1 MAKQK
6 ILIVDD
12 ERDSTFALE
21 KTLSMKGYSVL
32 TAETGQTAIQIA
44 QSEKPDLI
52 LLDVMLPDI
61 HGGDVAKVLQANAD
75 TKDIPIIFMS
85 CLFSKDEEEKLMHK
99 AGRFMMFAKPYDFDE
114 LLVAIESMLPAQTVQ
129 PQQDST
135 SIRQKVL
142 IIDDDKDFANA
153 LMLFLRSNHFD
164 VKTSFDGIN
173 GLQEAIEQQ
182 PDIILLDLKLPAGD
196 GFTVIHRCSV
206 NTKIAHIPIIVITG
220 NSDSGMREEVLNY
233 GATAFFE
240 KPVDFD
246 VLLKNIRLILAGRKV
261 PAGEKK

>member
-1 MAKQK
+1 
-6 ILIVDD
+6 
-12 ERDSTFALE
+12 
-21 KTLSMKGYSVL
+21 
-32 TAETGQTAIQIA
+32 
-44 QSEKPDLI
+44 
-52 LLDVMLPDI
+52 
-61 HGGDVAKVLQANAD
+61 
-75 TKDIPIIFMS
+75 
-85 CLFSKDEEEKLMHK
+85 MHK
-99 AGRFMMFAKPYDFDE
+99 AGRFLMFAKPYNFDE
-114 LLVAIESMLPAQTVQ
+114 LLGAIESMLPAQSEQ

-142 IIDDDKDFANA
+142 VIDDDKDFANA
-153 LMLFLRSNHFD
+153 LMLYLRSNHFD

-173 GLQEAIEQQ
+173 GIQEAIEQQ

-220 NSDSGMREEVLNY
+220 NSDSGTREEVLNY